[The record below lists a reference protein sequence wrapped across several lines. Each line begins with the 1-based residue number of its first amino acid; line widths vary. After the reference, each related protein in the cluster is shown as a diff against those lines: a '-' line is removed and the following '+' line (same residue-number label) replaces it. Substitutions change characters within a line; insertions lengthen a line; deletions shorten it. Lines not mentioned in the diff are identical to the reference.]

1 MNTTAPLYAE
11 RLSPPPSMHLISLL
25 LGAFGF
31 LTVTPFSSVAVAVT
45 VGVVVA
51 VAASVIAV
59 LSSPVVA
66 VVRGGD
72 PADGGGPDALRLRA
86 GDAVIP
92 VEALG
97 EPEVLDA
104 DGLRRVMGP
113 GADARAHA
121 CHRAWVHGGVLVP
134 VTDPR
139 DATPYWVICTRRPA
153 QLVAALGRR

>member
-1 MNTTAPLYAE
+1 MDTAPLYTE
-11 RLSPPPSMHLISLL
+11 RLSPPPSLHLVSLL

-31 LTVTPFSSVAVAVT
+31 LTVTPFSSVPVAVT
-45 VGVVVA
+45 VGVVIA

-72 PADGGGPDALRLRA
+72 PADGGSPDALRLRA
-86 GDAVIP
+86 GGAVIP
-92 VEALG
+92 VDALG

-104 DGLRRVMGP
+104 DGLRRAMGP
-113 GADARAHA
+113 DADARAHA
-121 CHRAWVHGGVLVP
+121 CHRAWVHGGLRVP